1 MKAKIS
7 LCALFL
13 ILAPFLQAH
22 DEFKDLSLDATGIKN
37 LDISCGAGFCKV
49 YGQKGLNKINMEAE
63 IMIKGL
69 SSEKAQKYIEKE
81 VVLSLEKRGSTA
93 YLVSKFRPHSPFFSY
108 RERVINLTVYIPY
121 EMNLDVDDGS
131 GSLLIEN
138 IQGRL
143 KLNDGSGE
151 TRIQKI
157 TGDVNITDGSGE
169 MQIFDVQG
177 NLDIHD
183 GSGNIVV
190 TGIQGDLIVEDG
202 SGNFKGVD
210 IKGVVDIEDG
220 SGNIRI
226 KDALGDVRVDDG
238 SGSIVIN
245 GVEKDV
251 IIKEEGSGG
260 LDISNVRGEV
270 KK

>member
-1 MKAKIS
+1 MKTKIS

-13 ILAPFLQAH
+13 ILAPFLMAH
-22 DEFKDLSLDATGIKN
+22 EEFKDLTLDAAGINN
-37 LDISCGAGFCKV
+37 LDINCGAGFCKV
-49 YGQKGLNKINMEAE
+49 YGQKGLSEIKVEAQ
-63 IMIKGL
+63 IIIKGL
-69 SSEKAQKYIEKE
+69 NQEKAQKYINEE
-81 VVLSLEKRGSTA
+81 VVLSLNKRGSTA
-93 YLVSKFRPHSPFFSY
+93 YLVSNFRPHSHFFSF
-108 RERVINLTVYIPY
+108 RERAINITVSIPY
-121 EMNLDVDDGS
+121 EMNLEVDDGS

-151 TRIQKI
+151 MQVRKI
-157 TGDVNITDGSGE
+157 NGDVKITDGSGD
-169 MQIFDVQG
+169 MKIFDIQG
-177 NLDIHD
+177 NLEIDD
-183 GSGNIVV
+183 GSGNIEV
-190 TGIQGDLIVEDG
+190 TGIQGDLMVKDG
-202 SGNFKGVD
+202 SGNFKA
-210 IKGVVDIEDG
+210 VDIEGLVDIDDG

-251 IIKEEGSGG
+251 IIKEEGSGD

-270 KK
+270 RK